1 MVATFDSSSGCSLIF
16 ASLFADEPVKDR
28 QTKKHDIP
36 ADALARVTRSAVAKI
51 HPSVVTVVPY
61 GGTSEGGTYA
71 PSKNQGKPKPPQQR
85 KPRSAPSG
93 SGARSGVIFSED
105 GYIFTS
111 ALLLNRHPQGFS
123 VVFAN
128 GQRLLAK
135 LVAADEDSMLA
146 LLKVELPKGQKLVA
160 PEMVPWKKVQ
170 LGQWALSYGHGFGG
184 LKGKGFT
191 SLGIVSALDRLKG
204 SAIQTDAN
212 FSPACYGGALI
223 DLEGRLLGICSAASP
238 SKQRGGFQIYDA
250 GVGFAIHSDALKK
263 LYNKLI
269 KQ

>member
-1 MVATFDSSSGCSLIF
+1 MRYLIQMVTA
-16 ASLFADEPVKDR
+16 LFLVPCLSADEPAKVPQNKAPE
-28 QTKKHDIP
+28 IP
-36 ADALARVTRSAVAKI
+36 VDALARVTRAAVAKI

-71 PSKNQGKPKPPQQR
+71 PSKKKDPSKPPKRGKQ
-85 KPRSAPSG
+85 PSAPSG
-93 SGARSGVIFSED
+93 SGARSGVIISED
-105 GYIFTS
+105 GHIFTS

-123 VVFAN
+123 VIFSN
-128 GQRLLAK
+128 GQRMLAK
-135 LVAADEDSMLA
+135 LVAADEASMLA
-146 LLKVELPKGQKLVA
+146 LLQVDLPKGQKLKV

-184 LKGKGFT
+184 LNGKGFT
-191 SLGIVSALDRLKG
+191 SLGIISAVDRLKG
-204 SAIQTDAN
+204 AAIQTDAN

-223 DLEGRLLGICSAASP
+223 DLEGRLLGVCSAASP
-238 SKQRGGFQIYDA
+238 SEQRGGFQIYDA